1 MLSFPPTLDRL
12 IKLLGRLPGVG
23 RKSATRIALRL
34 IQSTEAECRELA
46 RTIVEAREKTGRC
59 SICGG
64 YTEDDPCPICADE
77 RRDASL
83 VCVVER
89 PSDVLALE
97 RTGRYGGR
105 YHVLDGLLS
114 PLDGIGPDELRIDSL
129 VERAGEEN
137 LREVILALNPTAE
150 GEATSLYLAKTLRP
164 MGVRISRLASGL
176 PVGGEL
182 DLADELTLGTA
193 LEERRDLS
201 A

>member
-1 MLSFPPTLDRL
+1 LLSFPPTLDRL
-12 IKLLGRLPGVG
+12 IGILSRLPGIG

-34 IQSTEAECRELA
+34 LDSTEAECRDLA
-46 RTIVEAREKTGRC
+46 SMIVEAKERTARC

-64 YTEDDPCPICADE
+64 FTEQDPCIICADT

-114 PLDGIGPDELRIDSL
+114 PLDGIGPEHLRIERL
-129 VERAGEEN
+129 EERAGRGD

-150 GEATSLYLAKTLRP
+150 GEATSLYLAKLLRP
-164 MGVRISRLASGL
+164 HGVRVSRLASGL

-182 DLADELTLGTA
+182 DLADELTLATA
-193 LEERRDLS
+193 LDERREL
-201 A
+201 